1 MTPTQINII
10 LACFGALT
18 SILLGLVAWIGGGM
32 VDQLKS
38 IAKSVNKI
46 EKDLGILAN
55 DHSNLKEKVS
65 DVDNRV
71 KTLEKYVS

>member
-10 LACFGALT
+10 LSCFGVLVT
-18 SILLGLVAWIGGGM
+18 ILLGLVAWIGGGM

-55 DHSNLKEKVS
+55 DHSNLKEKVN

-71 KTLEKYVS
+71 KALENYVS